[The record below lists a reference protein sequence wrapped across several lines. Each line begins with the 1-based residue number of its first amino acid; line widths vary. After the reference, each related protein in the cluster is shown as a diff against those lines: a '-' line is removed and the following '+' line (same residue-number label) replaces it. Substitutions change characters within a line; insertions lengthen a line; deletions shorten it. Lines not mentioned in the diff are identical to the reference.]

1 MSTVAKVHQG
11 LGFVFLL
18 GATIMFFLAGTGA
31 FGEGFDAH
39 VDTGRGL
46 QVVAL
51 LLVVLAAVGR
61 REALVPSIVLLVLI
75 VIQSGLAQVGEDVSF
90 IGGLHPLNG
99 LLILVVAHNTARG
112 IPLPLIGTGTAQRS
126 V

>member
-1 MSTVAKVHQG
+1 MSSVAKAHQG
-11 LGFVFLL
+11 LGFLFLL

-39 VDTGRGL
+39 VDLGRGL
-46 QVVAL
+46 QVIAV

-61 REALVPSIVLLVLI
+61 RDTLVPSIVLLVLI

-90 IGGLHPLNG
+90 IGGLHPVNG
-99 LLILVVAHNTARG
+99 LLILVVAHNVARG
-112 IPLPLIGTGTAQRS
+112 IPLPLIGAGNAQRP

>member
-11 LGFVFLL
+11 LGFLFLL

-39 VDTGRGL
+39 VDLGRGL
-46 QVVAL
+46 QVIAVI
-51 LLVVLAAVGR
+51 LVVLAAVGR
-61 REALVPSIVLLVLI
+61 REALVPSIALLVLI
-75 VIQSGLAQVGEDVSF
+75 VIQGVLAQVGEDVSF
-90 IGGLHPLNG
+90 IGGLHPVNG
-99 LLILVVAHNTARG
+99 LLILVVAHNVARG
-112 IPLPLIGTGTAQRS
+112 IPLPLIGNGTAQRS

>member
-11 LGFVFLL
+11 LGFLVLL
-18 GATIMFFLAGTGA
+18 VATLMFFLAGLGA

-46 QVVAL
+46 QVLGLV
-51 LLVVLAAVGR
+51 LVVLAAVGR
-61 REALVPSIVLLVLI
+61 REALIPSVVLFVLLIIQGVLA
-75 VIQSGLAQVGEDVSF
+75 SVGEDVSF

-99 LLILVVAHNTARG
+99 LLILVVAHNVARG
-112 IPLPLIGTGTAQRS
+112 IPLPLIGNGSASRPA
-126 V
+126 

>member
-11 LGFVFLL
+11 LGFLVLL
-18 GATIMFFLAGTGA
+18 VATLMFFLAGLGA

-46 QVVAL
+46 QVLGL
-51 LLVVLAAVGR
+51 LLVILAAVGR
-61 REALVPSIVLLVLI
+61 REALVPSIVLLVLLI
-75 VIQSGLAQVGEDVSF
+75 IQGVLASVGEDVSF

-99 LLILVVAHNTARG
+99 LLILVVAHNVARG
-112 IPLPLIGTGTAQRS
+112 IPLPLIGSQGTSRHA
-126 V
+126 

>member
-11 LGFVFLL
+11 LGFLFLL

-39 VDTGRGL
+39 VDLGRGL

-61 REALVPSIVLLVLI
+61 REALIPSIALLVLI
-75 VIQSGLAQVGEDVSF
+75 VIQGVLAAVGEDVSF
-90 IGGLHPLNG
+90 IGGLHPVNG
-99 LLILVVAHNTARG
+99 LLILVVAHNVARG
-112 IPLPLIGTGTAQRS
+112 IPLPLIGNGTTQRS